1 MQPTNPNSDISR
13 SISEK
18 LFSTTL
24 LCKTWLAYT
33 CRQHSSPILHFS
45 TTLFPKIL
53 LQHFSTTLTLLK
65 RFTATLFSKSSLE
78 HLLYLTTLFPTLVY
92 KECKKLWT
100 WCSCAP
106 ATRHKTKNC
115 EVKKL
120 LHLPREMYTATS
132 NPLRLPGKTLAT
144 YIIQNTD
151 LWEMPQWLGITTH
164 LRLRCEQLRT
174 VADTTTNSANRAL
187 PPDPQYKREPFADI
201 R

>member
-1 MQPTNPNSDISR
+1 MKSSSR
-13 SISEK
+13 
-18 LFSTTL
+18 FSTTL

-78 HLLYLTTLFPTLVY
+78 HLLYLTTLFPALVY

-106 ATRHKTKNC
+106 ATRHKTKKN

-120 LHLPREMYTATS
+120 LHP
-132 NPLRLPGKTLAT
+132 
-144 YIIQNTD
+144 
-151 LWEMPQWLGITTH
+151 
-164 LRLRCEQLRT
+164 
-174 VADTTTNSANRAL
+174 TTNSANRAL
-187 PPDPQYKREPFADI
+187 PPDPQYKREPLLLFVKKLFSSILKLCDVRIFAQAAEDGKVLFPPQL
-201 R
+201 RT